1 MTDQAFQEASRT
13 VLGEITRALAQVDP
27 DEIAA
32 LEEAVFSAQAV
43 FVVGAGRSGLVGRC
57 LAMRL
62 MHLGLHAHVVGE
74 TVTPPV
80 GPGDLVIAISGSGET
95 PTTLAAA
102 QAAGSAGAKMTAITA
117 AADTPLTRA
126 ADGKVV
132 IPTGTGA
139 SGVSSSQYGGSL
151 FEQALMVMFDT
162 IALRLQHRLAETP
175 ERMDQRHA
183 NLE

>member
-1 MTDQAFQEASRT
+1 MTDQGFQEASRT
-13 VLGEITRALAQVDP
+13 VLDEITRTLAQVDP
-27 DEIAA
+27 DEVAA
-32 LEEAVFSAQAV
+32 LEQAILSAQAV
-43 FVVGAGRSGLVGRC
+43 FVV
-57 LAMRL
+57 AMRL
-62 MHLGLHAHVVGE
+62 SHLGLHAHVVGE

-102 QAAGSAGAKMTAITA
+102 QAAGSAGVKMMVVTAV
-117 AADTPLTRA
+117 ADSPLARA

-132 IPTGTGA
+132 IPTGSGA
-139 SGVSSSQYGGSL
+139 SGDSRQYGGSR
-151 FEQALMVMFDT
+151 FEQALMLMFDT
-162 IALRLQHRLAETP
+162 IALRLQRRLAETP